1 MPYSQ
6 QRSKTM
12 TDKCT
17 SPEGHNYTA
26 KVIAEAPGLAEFME
40 EIAAMFKNSGA
51 VNYLEMQ
58 FGLKDDELGEL
69 VITIQRKDGKTP
81 HELRLESEAA
91 HASPTEKV
99 EKLQRCVDYVWLDI
113 NENDSS
119 ALSVAAVNYIERMAS
134 NDALLESECNQAKRE
149 VTLEEWVNGLPEGH
163 RARVELAALKRENDA
178 TNAALEINDSLISGV
193 EDALEKAEIENAA
206 LKGENEHLSDLAY
219 GPRHDSDCPALWG
232 AGFCRCGLRDRIE
245 EWKEKRAGIDALLT
259 QEQE

>member
-1 MPYSQ
+1 
-6 QRSKTM
+6 M

-91 HASPTEKV
+91 HASLTEKV
-99 EKLQRCVDYVWLDI
+99 ERLENWQGYVFRIHPNIDLDI
-113 NENDSS
+113 
-119 ALSVAAVNYIERMAS
+119 ERLKPHI
-134 NDALLESECNQAKRE
+134 DALLESE
-149 VTLEEWVNGLPEGH
+149 
-163 RARVELAALKRENDA
+163 
-178 TNAALEINDSLISGV
+178 
-193 EDALEKAEIENAA
+193 
-206 LKGENEHLSDLAY
+206 
-219 GPRHDSDCPALWG
+219 
-232 AGFCRCGLRDRIE
+232 
-245 EWKEKRAGIDALLT
+245 
-259 QEQE
+259 